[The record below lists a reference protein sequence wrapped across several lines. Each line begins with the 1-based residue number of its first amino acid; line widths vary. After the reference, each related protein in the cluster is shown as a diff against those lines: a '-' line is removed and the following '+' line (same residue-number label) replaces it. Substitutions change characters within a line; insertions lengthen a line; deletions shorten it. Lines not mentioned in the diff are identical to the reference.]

1 MVKYDVLGY
10 VHTKPDKFENATFF
24 YPDRPSVHTKTVF
37 SVSENG
43 TF

>member
-1 MVKYDVLGY
+1 MAALGY
-10 VHTKPDKFENATFF
+10 VHAKPDKFENATFF
-24 YPDRPSVHTKTVF
+24 NPDRPSVHTKTAF